1 MPESSPRLG
10 GSASGQNTL
19 SSEAIKER
27 ARELGFDVCGVAP
40 VHAFPELAFFRQWI
54 DRGYAG
60 TMGYLPRSAERRS
73 DVRKV
78 VPSARSVIVTG
89 TLYNSGQPYST
100 ERYDATRG
108 EVARYAWSRD
118 YHHVIGE
125 RLDALLAWMT
135 QQNPDPFDAR
145 AYVDT
150 GPVQERVYAQYAGVG
165 WIGKNTC
172 VINPERGSWL
182 LLGAIISSL
191 PLEPDAPSLDQ
202 CGTCTLC
209 LEACPTGAFA
219 APHELDATKC
229 LSYLTIEYR
238 GSIPEAQRAA
248 IGNHL
253 FGCDVCQEVCPWN
266 AAPLS
271 TADPS
276 WSSREHL
283 NLTSLIDLWRRSDE
297 ELAAFIGDTAMTR
310 AGVKGLRRN
319 IAVAL
324 GNSGDRRAHDALD
337 ETGAEATQDDPLVIE
352 HVQWAKRRLTD
363 DRVSTRPDPA

>member
-1 MPESSPRLG
+1 MNLTS
-10 GSASGQNTL
+10 N
-19 SSEAIKER
+19 AIKDR
-27 ARELGFDVCGVAP
+27 ARELGFDLCGIAP
-40 VHAFPELAFFRQWI
+40 ADAFPELAFFRQWI
-54 DRGYAG
+54 NRGYAG

-73 DVRKV
+73 DVRKI

-89 TLYNSGQPYST
+89 TLYNGGHPYST
-100 ERYDATRG
+100 GRSDATRG

-125 RLDALLAWMT
+125 RLDALLAWMIE
-135 QQNPDPFDAR
+135 QHPDSFDAR

-172 VINPERGSWL
+172 VINPELGSWL
-182 LLGAIISSL
+182 LLGAIITSL
-191 PLEPDAPSLDQ
+191 PLERDSPSLDR

-219 APHELDATKC
+219 APYELDATKC

-248 IGNHL
+248 VSNHI

-266 AAPLS
+266 ASPVKMAG
-271 TADPS
+271 PS
-276 WSSREHL
+276 WSSRQEL
-283 NLTSLIDLWRRSDE
+283 NLQSLADMWRRSDD
-297 ELAAFIGDTAMTR
+297 ELAALIGDTAMTR
-310 AGVKGLRRN
+310 AGVRGLRRN
-319 IAVAL
+319 LAVAL
-324 GNSGDRRAHDALD
+324 GNSADPRAMEALSQTPSE
-337 ETGAEATQDDPLVIE
+337 ETTRDPVVIE
-352 HVQWAKRRLTD
+352 HARWAWRRLADALESATP
-363 DRVSTRPDPA
+363 DRR

>member
-1 MPESSPRLG
+1 MHLTSD
-10 GSASGQNTL
+10 
-19 SSEAIKER
+19 AIKDR
-27 ARELGFDVCGVAP
+27 ARELGFDLCGVAP
-40 VHAFPELAFFRQWI
+40 ALAFPELAFFKQWI

-78 VPSARSVIVTG
+78 VPTARSVIVTG
-89 TLYNSGQPYST
+89 TLYNSGHPYST
-100 ERYDATRG
+100 ERNDATRG
-108 EVARYAWSRD
+108 EVARYAQGRD

-125 RLDALLAWMT
+125 RLDALLSWMAS
-135 QQNPDPFDAR
+135 DHGEPFEAR

-150 GPVQERVYAQYAGVG
+150 GPVQERVYAQYAGLG

-182 LLGAIISSL
+182 LLGAIICSL
-191 PLEPDAPSLDQ
+191 PLEPDSPSLDR

-219 APHELDATKC
+219 APHQLDATKC

-238 GSIPEAQRAA
+238 GSIPDQHRDA

-266 AAPLS
+266 AAPINTS
-271 TADPS
+271 DPS
-276 WSSREHL
+276 WLSRPDL
-283 NLTSLIDLWRRSDE
+283 NLPNLIDLWRCDDG
-297 ELAAFIGDTAMTR
+297 ELAAFVGDTAMTR

-319 IAVAL
+319 LAVAL
-324 GNSGDRRAHDALD
+324 GNSGNPHAL
-337 ETGAEATQDDPLVIE
+337 EVLSATPTVTDTRSDPLVLE
-352 HVQWAKRRLTD
+352 HVAWAKSKLS
-363 DRVSTRPDPA
+363 ST